1 MAKFN
6 FNIESENLEQD
17 LAKLVDVFV
26 NAYEKCNKIDNDV
39 VAHVHNEVHSLDNRI
54 DGLEAMIKSGNFKEV
69 ENKVYSSSK
78 EYVEDKKKK

>member
-6 FNIESENLEQD
+6 FTIESDNMEQD

-39 VAHVHNEVHSLDNRI
+39 VAHVHNEVHGLDNRI
-54 DGLEAMIKSGNFKEV
+54 DGLEAMIKNGNFNEV
-69 ENKVYSSSK
+69 ESSTKKSK
-78 EYVEDKKKK
+78 